1 MCLAVQ
7 RDTQE
12 FDALQNVLLAFVIV
26 LQKITQTALAQQ
38 RHALLQLSGH
48 VFQDQLLG
56 RPLVQHGHHFG
67 DHRVQFVNVDGFE
80 DIVYGFH
87 LQSITQ
93 ISHICIAADK
103 YDFDA
108 GIALQHIFGQCDAVH
123 MGHPHVCDDDVNFI
137 PADKIQRWDAVV
149 EYPGHFH
156 TVLAP
161 VKVRYKPTA
170 NRFLIVCDNG
180 FVHLYRSLPR
190 FCRALKVFA
199 GILRSTGWPSP
210 GRPLLFYRHRP

>member
-12 FDALQNVLLAFVIV
+12 FDALQNVLLTFVIV
-26 LQKITQTALAQQ
+26 LQKIAQTALAQQ
-38 RHALLQLSGH
+38 RHALFQLSGH
-48 VFQDQLLG
+48 VFQGQLLG

-108 GIALQHIFGQCDAVH
+108 GIALMHIFGQCDAPSIWDIRTSVT
-123 MGHPHVCDDDVNFI
+123 MMSTSFRRTKSSAGTPSSNT
-137 PADKIQRWDAVV
+137 PATST
-149 EYPGHFH
+149 P
-156 TVLAP
+156 
-161 VKVRYKPTA
+161 
-170 NRFLIVCDNG
+170 C
-180 FVHLYRSLPR
+180 LP
-190 FCRALKVFA
+190 
-199 GILRSTGWPSP
+199 S
-210 GRPLLFYRHRP
+210 